1 MDRRGAVRHSYHYF
15 DNVIVLARWPYT
27 VAANSRE
34 HGHGFGSERV
44 RLLGPAG
51 RHFLGA
57 IIAVLHLEPR
67 RPAPH
72 HSRLNR

>member
-57 IIAVLHLEPR
+57 IIAVLIWSRVR
-67 RPAPH
+67 RRRTIAG
-72 HSRLNR
+72 